1 MIKGLPSTV
10 TFIPHHPAF
19 ASSDLP
25 DRRYIQM
32 RAACCR
38 VAHMSGAAG
47 YLADIMDDLEKG
59 QTKVL
64 SADGSASRILEFAL
78 LASRGTAIDDMCY
91 SP

>member
-1 MIKGLPSTV
+1 M
-10 TFIPHHPAF
+10 H
-19 ASSDLP
+19 
-25 DRRYIQM
+25 
-32 RAACCR
+32 AACCR

-64 SADGSASRILEFAL
+64 SADGSGSRILEFAL
-78 LASRGTAIDDMCY
+78 LASRGTRITAIDDMCY